1 MKLGARLRRQRL
13 RTWLAR
19 RALAAQLQVSGSES
33 AGVDLVARV
42 RSRVIGRTTLQLVGG
57 EPHAVQISLTMQGS
71 RRLRDAGRA
80 RVVLTA
86 VATDAAGR
94 RSSAVSRVRP
104 G

>member
-1 MKLGARLRRQRL
+1 L

-19 RALAAQLQVSGSES
+19 RALAAQVQVSGSES
-33 AGVDLVARV
+33 AGVQLVARV
-42 RSRVIGRTTLQLVGG
+42 RSRVIGRATLPLAGG
-57 EPHAVQISLTMQGS
+57 QSHAVRISLTTVGG

-86 VATDAAGR
+86 IATDADGR
-94 RSSAVSRVRP
+94 RSSAVSRIRP